1 MSDLTTICCL
11 PLPICFPLSLL
22 NIFICLALIFGAST
36 FASRFSIFVFK
47 HVATLT
53 TLCKNYRKEILEQ
66 NVFILHHLNST
77 R

>member
-1 MSDLTTICCL
+1 MSDLTTICR
-11 PLPICFPLSLL
+11 LSLSFSFPPTFL
-22 NIFICLALIFGAST
+22 TIFICLALFFGAST
-36 FASRFSIFVFK
+36 LAPLLSPFAFE

>member
-36 FASRFSIFVFK
+36 LAPLFSPFAFK
-47 HVATLT
+47 HVSTIT
-53 TLCKNYRKEILEQ
+53 TICKSYKKRYL
-66 NVFILHHLNST
+66 S
-77 R
+77 

>member
-1 MSDLTTICCL
+1 MSDLTTICR
-11 PLPICFPLSLL
+11 LSLSFSFPPTFL
-22 NIFICLALIFGAST
+22 TIFICLAFFFWPST